1 MITSENDSIMLPI
14 PQFPLY
20 SAVINLNGGNKMK
33 NNFKIQ

>member
-20 SAVINLNGGNKMK
+20 SAVINLNGGNICPYYL
-33 NNFKIQ
+33 NE